1 MLTLFF
7 SSFLSFFLQSKI
19 QEEYIQNAPP
29 RTTSREINGYL
40 SDPFFDRIHSRFTTP
55 DDQAVPG
62 TYTGNGGRYSHGP
75 GGGSHYSKILTS
87 NDQLYFNRPDGWRC
101 SRHHHMNCVREAAA
115 SNEVL
120 QQYQYVEQDLQ
131 KDIRVAYESEKYPWI
146 TAIFRVLISY
156 KRPKGMKVKS
166 SLSFLLLILFF

>member
-1 MLTLFF
+1 
-7 SSFLSFFLQSKI
+7 
-19 QEEYIQNAPP
+19 
-29 RTTSREINGYL
+29 
-40 SDPFFDRIHSRFTTP
+40 
-55 DDQAVPG
+55 
-62 TYTGNGGRYSHGP
+62 
-75 GGGSHYSKILTS
+75 
-87 NDQLYFNRPDGWRC
+87 
-101 SRHHHMNCVREAAA
+101 MNCVREAAA